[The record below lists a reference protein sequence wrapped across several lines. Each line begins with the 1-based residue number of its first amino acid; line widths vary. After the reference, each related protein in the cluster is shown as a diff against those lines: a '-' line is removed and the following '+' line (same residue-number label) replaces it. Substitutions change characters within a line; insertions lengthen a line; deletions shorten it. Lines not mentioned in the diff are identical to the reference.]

1 MLKYGQKGVIMKKIL
16 AIILLCTLF
25 MTNIYASETASQT
38 PDMTKQEMA
47 RLEDKPSESAPT
59 ESVVNMAEPKEDSS
73 RSLMAVILAV
83 VLIMVIVGL
92 VSTFITKYALSMRNN
107 NSIIYETKSDEEQ
120 AADNIKS
127 DEE

>member
-1 MLKYGQKGVIMKKIL
+1 MKKIL